1 MNLSNVGTVRYGD
14 SEQLAKPNMNPEEGT
29 IRMTTTPIAPVVA
42 AAQAGTTPAPTG
54 PVIDQ
59 TIHAAINQIID
70 EQNLVIKE
78 RAEVIRG
85 SWIANIGQEHLLM
98 LGPGGTGK
106 SFLVRDTVSHIDGS
120 QYFEV
125 AVDETTDPSQVFGP
139 PDIKAMVEDGKTRR
153 VPTGMLPEATH
164 AFIDEFF
171 NANGPLLHSIMPAL
185 NERVFHNNGQPS
197 AIPLRSLFAGT
208 NKLNAD
214 ADQAALWDRIH
225 LRYVVG
231 YIGDRKSQADMVGD
245 AITRM
250 AQSGRGTNTSLT
262 GVTKTLVTL
271 DQLDQAHREALALD
285 VPDPVLDL
293 FFDIRDEL
301 QHGTAKIQISDRRA
315 VEGMAAVM
323 ANAWLNNH
331 TTVTVGDLDVLANMW
346 WAVQDQMA
354 TARSVILAATNP
366 GEKAALDLLDGLDDL
381 KKEVKQANDSDL
393 DASRKKRVGVE
404 SVKNADKLLNE
415 AKTHLAKAQ
424 AAGTSTTRLT
434 EVIKKTE
441 AFKVEV
447 GMSIFNLDPAQMQN
461 LANASQQP

>member
-1 MNLSNVGTVRYGD
+1 
-14 SEQLAKPNMNPEEGT
+14 
-29 IRMTTTPIAPVVA
+29 MTTTPTAPAPVVVPTA
-42 AAQAGTTPAPTG
+42 TAPGG

-59 TIHAAINQIID
+59 SIRDRISLIID
-70 EQNLVIKE
+70 EQNDLIKE
-78 RAEVIRG
+78 RHEVIRG
-85 SWIANIGQEHLLM
+85 SWIAAVAQEHLLM

-106 SFLVRDTVSHIDGS
+106 SFLVRNLVDHIQGGT
-120 QYFEV
+120 YFEV

-171 NANGPLLHSIMPAL
+171 NANGPLLHSMMPAL
-185 NERVFHNNGQPS
+185 NERAFHNNGQPS
-197 AIPLRSLFAGT
+197 VIPLRSAFMGT
-208 NKLNAD
+208 NQLNAD

-225 LRYVVG
+225 LRYVVN
-231 YIGDRKSQADMVGD
+231 YISDRKSQAEMVGD
-245 AITRM
+245 AIARM
-250 AQSGRGTNTSLT
+250 SQLGRGVSTNLV
-262 GVTKTLVTL
+262 GAQKTLVTL
-271 DQLDQAHREALALD
+271 DELDQAHKEALNLD

-301 QHGTAKIQISDRRA
+301 QHGSAKIQISDRRA

-331 TTVTVGDLDVLANMW
+331 TTVTVGDLDILANMW

-354 TARSVILAATNP
+354 VARSVILAATNP

-424 AAGTSTTRLT
+424 AAGTSVTRLE

-447 GMSIFNLDPAQMQN
+447 GMSIFNLDPTQMQN
-461 LANASQQP
+461 LAAAGRPGSGCCSTSAWARSMPPTPGSVSD